1 MVYKL
6 LIAVLCLILTF
17 PTVAYGFSDVNTFND
32 LIDNSTMGKTS
43 KTIEKS
49 DYYKVR
55 EALSATEFIESTI
68 EKVQPVSPLPFTP
81 VLQIVGVLSKVLQ
94 LGIYLEDWGHTD
106 SEIVSRI
113 NDVLTSVKLEN
124 STDTELYI
132 KFEKYVKTTLQSWI
146 PDRDYPQI
154 GYLPKKL
161 LYNQSLGES
170 EITKYWPE
178 APQKEQAEY
187 VALTFDELIL
197 NYQLLANDFH

>member
-1 MVYKL
+1 MVYRL

-17 PTVAYGFSDVNTFND
+17 PTVAYGFSDVNTSND
-32 LIDNSTMGKTS
+32 LIDNSTMSKTS

-55 EALSATEFIESTI
+55 EALSATEFIETII
-68 EKVQPVSPLPFTP
+68 EKFQPVSPPPFTP
-81 VLQIVGVLSKVLQ
+81 VLQIVGYISKVLQ
-94 LGIYLEDWGHTD
+94 LGIYVEDWVNTD
-106 SEIVSRI
+106 KEIAMRI
-113 NDVLTSVKLEN
+113 NDVLTSIKREN
-124 STDTELYI
+124 ATDRDLYI
-132 KFEKYVKTTLQSWI
+132 KFEEYVKTTLQSWV

-161 LYNQSLGES
+161 MYNQSLGES

-178 APQKEQAEY
+178 ASKKEQAEY

-197 NYQLLANDFH
+197 NYQLLANDLH

>member
-1 MVYKL
+1 MVYRL
-6 LIAVLCLILTF
+6 LIAVLCLILSF
-17 PTVAYGFSDVNTFND
+17 PTVAYGFSEVNTSND
-32 LIDNSTMGKTS
+32 IIDNSTMS

-55 EALSATEFIESTI
+55 EALSATEFIETTI
-68 EKVQPVSPLPFTP
+68 EKVTPVSPPPFTP
-81 VLQIVGVLSKVLQ
+81 VIQIVGSISKVLQ
-94 LGIYLEDWGHTD
+94 WLIYVDDWLNTD
-106 SEIVSRI
+106 KEIAMRI
-113 NDVLTSVKLEN
+113 NDVLTSIKREN
-124 STDTELYI
+124 ATDPDLYI
-132 KFEKYVKTTLQSWI
+132 KFEEYVKTTLQSWV

-178 APQKEQAEY
+178 ASKKEQAEY

-197 NYQLLANDFH
+197 NYQLLGKDLH

>member
-1 MVYKL
+1 MVYRL

-17 PTVAYGFSDVNTFND
+17 PTVAYGFSDVNTSNEI
-32 LIDNSTMGKTS
+32 IDNSTIS
-43 KTIEKS
+43 KKIEKS

-55 EALSATEFIESTI
+55 DALSATEFIETTI
-68 EKVQPVSPLPFTP
+68 EKANPVSPPPLAL
-81 VLQIVGVLSKVLQ
+81 VLQIVGSISKVVQ
-94 LGIYLEDWGHTD
+94 VGIYVEDWLNTD
-106 SEIVSRI
+106 KEIARRI
-113 NDVLTSVKLEN
+113 NDVLTSIKLEN
-124 STDTELYI
+124 STDPELYI
-132 KFEKYVKTTLQSWI
+132 KFEKYVQTTLQSWI

-178 APQKEQAEY
+178 AAQKEQAEY

>member
-1 MVYKL
+1 MVYRL

-17 PTVAYGFSDVNTFND
+17 PTVAYGFSDVNTSND
-32 LIDNSTMGKTS
+32 IIDNSTMS

-55 EALSATEFIESTI
+55 EALSATEFIETTI
-68 EKVQPVSPLPFTP
+68 EKVTPVSPPPFTP
-81 VLQIVGVLSKVLQ
+81 VIQIVGSISKVLQ
-94 LGIYLEDWGHTD
+94 WLIYVDDWLNTD
-106 SEIVSRI
+106 KEIAMRI
-113 NDVLTSVKLEN
+113 NDVLTSIKREN
-124 STDTELYI
+124 ATDPDLYI
-132 KFEKYVKTTLQSWI
+132 KFEEYVKTTLQSWV

-161 LYNQSLGES
+161 MYNQSLGES

-178 APQKEQAEY
+178 ASKKEQAEY

-197 NYQLLANDFH
+197 NYQLLGKDLH

>member
-1 MVYKL
+1 MVYRL

-17 PTVAYGFSDVNTFND
+17 PTVAYGFSDVNTSND
-32 LIDNSTMGKTS
+32 IIDNSTMS

-55 EALSATEFIESTI
+55 EALSATEFIETTI
-68 EKVQPVSPLPFTP
+68 EKVTPVSPPPFTP
-81 VLQIVGVLSKVLQ
+81 VIQIVGSISKVLQ
-94 LGIYLEDWGHTD
+94 WLIYVDDWLNTD
-106 SEIVSRI
+106 KEIAMRI
-113 NDVLTSVKLEN
+113 NDVLTSIKREN
-124 STDTELYI
+124 ATDPDLYI
-132 KFEKYVKTTLQSWI
+132 KFEEYVKTTLQSWV

-161 LYNQSLGES
+161 MYNQSLGES

-178 APQKEQAEY
+178 ASKKQQAEY

-197 NYQLLANDFH
+197 NYQLLGKDLH

>member
-1 MVYKL
+1 MVYRL

-17 PTVAYGFSDVNTFND
+17 PTVAYGFSDVNTSND
-32 LIDNSTMGKTS
+32 IIDNSTMS

-55 EALSATEFIESTI
+55 EALSATEFIEITI
-68 EKVQPVSPLPFTP
+68 EKVTPVSPPPFTP
-81 VLQIVGVLSKVLQ
+81 VIQIVGSISKVLQ
-94 LGIYLEDWGHTD
+94 WLIYGEDWLNTD
-106 SEIVSRI
+106 KEIAMRI
-113 NDVLTSVKLEN
+113 NDVLTSIKREN
-124 STDTELYI
+124 ATDPDLSI
-132 KFEKYVKTTLQSWI
+132 KFEEYVKTTLQSWV

-161 LYNQSLGES
+161 MYNQSLGES

-178 APQKEQAEY
+178 ASKKEQAEY

-197 NYQLLANDFH
+197 NYQLLANDLH

>member
-17 PTVAYGFSDVNTFND
+17 PTVAYGFSDVNISND
-32 LIDNSTMGKTS
+32 IIDNSTMS

-55 EALSATEFIESTI
+55 EALSATDFIETTI
-68 EKVQPVSPLPFTP
+68 EKVKPVFPARFAS
-81 VLQIVGVLSKVLQ
+81 VIQILGYIIPKVLQ
-94 LGIYLEDWGHTD
+94 VGIYGEDLLNTYK
-106 SEIVSRI
+106 EIAMRI
-113 NDVLTSVKLEN
+113 NDVLTSIKLEN
-124 STDTELYI
+124 ATDPDLYI
-132 KFEKYVKTTLQSWI
+132 KFEKYVKTTLQSWV

-161 LYNQSLGES
+161 MYNQSLGES

-178 APQKEQAEY
+178 ASQKEQAEY

-197 NYQLLANDFH
+197 NYQLLANDLH